1 MLRRLNPTSLK
12 YLILIIAG
20 FFITSQACAF
30 SEIKDDGIEIKISPN
45 HESWNYKVGEEVTFK
60 IQVLEDNKP
69 IPMSRVSITIGPE
82 KMPPT
87 FKEEKELR
95 DGEIEIDGGTMQN
108 PGFLRCIVS
117 FTKNGKEYRN
127 LATAA
132 FEPFKIKPTTD
143 KPTDFHEFWE
153 KAKAEASKVPMDA
166 RLTRLEES
174 STPTVDV
181 YEVNLQSYLPGNRL
195 FGILCVP
202 KKEGTYPAVLKLPG
216 AGVRSYDGEIKLAEK
231 GIITLE
237 IGIHGIPQNLK
248 KEVYYDLAFGALRNY
263 YFQNLDNRDTYYYKK
278 VYLGCIR
285 AIDFICS
292 IDKFN
297 GQQLATYGGS
307 QGGALS
313 LVTAALDSRVKYMV
327 CLFPAMSDLTG
338 YLHGRAGGWPHLFN
352 KENAK
357 FNLTENKIENS
368 KYFDLVN
375 FASLIKIPGLY
386 SWGYND
392 EVCPPTSVFS
402 AYNKIKAP
410 KELKIFKSSG
420 HWESPAQ
427 RKLLEDWLLKQFKSK
442 S

>member
-1 MLRRLNPTSLK
+1 MLKRLDLTSLK
-12 YLILIIAG
+12 YLMVIIAG
-20 FFITSQACAF
+20 LFITSHSYAF
-30 SEIKDDGIEIKISPN
+30 SEIKADCIEIKVSPN

-60 IQVLEDNKP
+60 IQVLEDQKLL
-69 IPMSRVSITIGPE
+69 PMSLVTITIGPE
-82 KMPPT
+82 KLPPIV
-87 FKEEKELR
+87 KLEKELIG
-95 DGEIEIDGGTMQN
+95 GEMEIDAGTMQT

-117 FTKNGKEYRN
+117 FTKNDKEYRN

-132 FEPFKIKPTTD
+132 FEPFEIKPTTE
-143 KPTDFHEFWE
+143 KPDDFEDFWE
-153 KAKAEASKVPMDA
+153 NAKAEASKVPMDA

-216 AGVRSYDGEIKLAEK
+216 AGVRSYDGEIKMAEK
-231 GIITLE
+231 GIITFE
-237 IGIHGIPQNLK
+237 IGIHGIPQNLD

-285 AIDFICS
+285 AIDFIYS
-292 IDKFN
+292 LDKFN
-297 GQQLATYGGS
+297 GTQLATYGGS

-327 CLFPAMSDLTG
+327 CLFPALSDLTG

-368 KYFDLVN
+368 KYYDLVN
-375 FASLIKIPGLY
+375 FTSFIKIPGLY

-410 KELKIFKSSG
+410 KELKIFQSSG
-420 HWESPAQ
+420 HWENKAQ
-427 RKLLEDWLLKQFKSK
+427 RELLEKWLWNKFKN
-442 S
+442 

>member
-1 MLRRLNPTSLK
+1 MLKRLDLTSLK
-12 YLILIIAG
+12 YLIVIIAG
-20 FFITSQACAF
+20 LFITNHSHAF
-30 SEIKDDGIEIKISPN
+30 SEIKADCIEIKVSPN

-60 IQVLEDNKP
+60 IQVLEDQKLL
-69 IPMSRVSITIGPE
+69 PMSRVTITIGPE
-82 KMPPT
+82 KMPPIV
-87 FKEEKELR
+87 KLEKELIG
-95 DGEIEIDGGTMQN
+95 GEMEIDAGTMQTA
-108 PGFLRCIVS
+108 GFLRCIVS
-117 FTKNGKEYRN
+117 FTKNDKEYRN

-132 FEPFKIKPTTD
+132 FEPFEIKPTTE
-143 KPTDFHEFWE
+143 KPDDFEDFWE
-153 KAKAEASKVPMDA
+153 NAKAEASKVPMDA

-181 YEVNLQSYLPGNRL
+181 YEVNLQSYLLGNRL

-216 AGVRSYDGEIKLAEK
+216 AGVRSYDGEIKMAEK
-231 GIITLE
+231 GIITFE
-237 IGIHGIPQNLK
+237 IGIHGIPQNLDK
-248 KEVYYDLAFGALRNY
+248 KVYYDLAFGALRNY

-285 AIDFICS
+285 AIDFIYS
-292 IDKFN
+292 LDKFN
-297 GQQLATYGGS
+297 GTQLATYGGS

-368 KYFDLVN
+368 KYYDLVN
-375 FASLIKIPGLY
+375 FTSFIKIPGLY

-420 HWESPAQ
+420 HWENKAQ
-427 RKLLEDWLLKQFKSK
+427 RELLEKWLWNKFKN
-442 S
+442 

>member
-1 MLRRLNPTSLK
+1 MLKKLTPAFIK
-12 YLILIIAG
+12 FLIVTGI
-20 FFITSQACAF
+20 FFITNSISASSALK
-30 SEIKDDGIEIKISPN
+30 ETGIEIKISPN
-45 HESWNYKVGEEVTFK
+45 HDSWNYQLGEEVIFK
-60 IQVLEDNKP
+60 IQVLKDKKLLPE
-69 IPMSRVSITIGPE
+69 SRVNITIGPE

-87 FKEEKELR
+87 IQIEKELEN
-95 DGEIEIDGGTMQN
+95 GEIKIDGGTMN
-108 PGFLRCIVS
+108 TPGFLRCIVS
-117 FTKNGKEYRN
+117 FEKDGKEYRD

-132 FEPFKIKPTTD
+132 FEPYKIKATTD
-143 KPTDFHEFWE
+143 KPPDFNAFWE
-153 KAKAEASKVPMDA
+153 NAKTEASKVPMDA

-181 YEVNLQSYLPGNRL
+181 FEVNLQSYLPGNRL

-216 AGVRSYDGEIKLAEK
+216 AGVRSYEGEIKMAEK
-231 GIITLE
+231 GIITFE
-237 IGIHGIPQNLK
+237 IGIHGIPQNLDK
-248 KEVYYDLAFGALRNY
+248 QVYYDLAFGALRNY
-263 YFQNLDNRDTYYYKK
+263 YFQNLDNKDTYYYKK

-292 IDKFN
+292 LDKFN
-297 GQQLATYGGS
+297 GIQLATYGGS

-375 FASLIKIPGLY
+375 FAALIKIPGFY

-402 AYNKIKAP
+402 AYNKIDAP
-410 KELKIFKSSG
+410 KELKIFKNSG
-420 HWESPAQ
+420 HWESPDQ
-427 RKLLEDWLLKQFKSK
+427 RKLLEDWIIKQFNSK
-442 S
+442 P

>member
-1 MLRRLNPTSLK
+1 MLKRLDLTSLK
-12 YLILIIAG
+12 YLIVIIAG
-20 FFITSQACAF
+20 LFITSHSYAF
-30 SEIKDDGIEIKISPN
+30 SEIKADCIEIKVSPN

-60 IQVLEDNKP
+60 IQVLEDQKLL
-69 IPMSRVSITIGPE
+69 PMSLVTITIGPE
-82 KMPPT
+82 KLPPIV
-87 FKEEKELR
+87 KLEKELIG
-95 DGEIEIDGGTMQN
+95 GEMEIDAGTMQT

-117 FTKNGKEYRN
+117 FTKNDKEYRN

-132 FEPFKIKPTTD
+132 FEPFEIKPTTE
-143 KPTDFHEFWE
+143 KPDDFEDFWE
-153 KAKAEASKVPMDA
+153 NAKAEASKVPMDA

-216 AGVRSYDGEIKLAEK
+216 AGVRSYDGEIKMAEK
-231 GIITLE
+231 GIITFE
-237 IGIHGIPQNLK
+237 IGIHGIPQNLD

-285 AIDFICS
+285 AIDFIYS
-292 IDKFN
+292 LDKFN
-297 GQQLATYGGS
+297 GTQLATYGGS

-368 KYFDLVN
+368 KYYDLVN
-375 FASLIKIPGLY
+375 FTSFIKIPGLY

-420 HWESPAQ
+420 HWENKAQ
-427 RKLLEDWLLKQFKSK
+427 RELLEKWLWNKFKN
-442 S
+442 